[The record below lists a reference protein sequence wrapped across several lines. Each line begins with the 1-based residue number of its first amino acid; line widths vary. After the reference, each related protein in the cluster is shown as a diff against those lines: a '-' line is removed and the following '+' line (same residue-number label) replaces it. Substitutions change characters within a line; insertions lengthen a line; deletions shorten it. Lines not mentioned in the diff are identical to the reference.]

1 MLLEYSK
8 SFNFS
13 QFRRFFTF
21 FLKLNLFT
29 DTLNMLA
36 NIYILYSSE
45 PFKSSSFSFFLIYL
59 FILFLFWGEGCLM
72 HLYEK
77 KNRLWFILKFYWLL
91 WRKVNILNGSMLF
104 PRLWVIYIYCNILKA
119 DSEILPAAMF
129 LQRLHNWTFRLNN
142 SSWSRT
148 VWPNAGCTLSLT
160 STW

>member
-1 MLLEYSK
+1 MWALSYLSGMILQLFPFLLCCWNIQKVLISLN
-8 SFNFS
+8 SDTFS
-13 QFRRFFTF
+13 HF

-59 FILFLFWGEGCLM
+59 FIFFLFWGEGVSNAFVW
-72 HLYEK
+72 K

-104 PRLWVIYIYCNILKA
+104 SRLWVIYIYCNI
-119 DSEILPAAMF
+119 S
-129 LQRLHNWTFRLNN
+129 
-142 SSWSRT
+142 
-148 VWPNAGCTLSLT
+148 
-160 STW
+160 